1 MQAISKRKR
10 TAKRMRRRLSA
21 LLSLLLLLQLCAC
34 SDVPRITDEA
44 AMPLQHAIDGV
55 VNADLRT
62 YLSAFPDDY
71 VAAITEEYERSVCPD
86 FTAYMEEFLG
96 SALDVHRANLGDG
109 VELWFVVESKT
120 ELTESEWRD
129 CFEGYVDY
137 NVIQYHPDESKTTEA
152 FKITGTL
159 HSRGG
164 DNETE
169 SQGNFIVLHYDGKW
183 VLHPVNFF
191 NTFN

>member
-1 MQAISKRKR
+1 
-10 TAKRMRRRLSA
+10 MRRRLSA
-21 LLSLLLLLQLCAC
+21 LLSLLLLLPLCAC

-96 SALDVHRANLGDG
+96 SALDVHRANL
-109 VELWFVVESKT
+109 
-120 ELTESEWRD
+120 SEWRD
-129 CFEGYVDY
+129 CFEGDVDY

>member
-1 MQAISKRKR
+1 MSPQSRKNTNEASAPISRLIWR
-10 TAKRMRRRLSA
+10 SSSAAHLTSTAPIS
-21 LLSLLLLLQLCAC
+21 
-34 SDVPRITDEA
+34 
-44 AMPLQHAIDGV
+44 
-55 VNADLRT
+55 
-62 YLSAFPDDY
+62 
-71 VAAITEEYERSVCPD
+71 
-86 FTAYMEEFLG
+86 
-96 SALDVHRANLGDG
+96 GDG